1 METLLSKGILVTKL
15 AKRQSQKPKR
25 MGSAEE
31 ELCDREARYTKLRP
45 MRVEMCC
52 LHWNG

>member
-1 METLLSKGILVTKL
+1 LVFDCV
-15 AKRQSQKPKR
+15 SQKLKR

-31 ELCDREARYTKLRP
+31 ELCDREARYTKLRL

-52 LHWNG
+52 IHWNGWLGKIGNEAM